1 MNPQS
6 ATQSAA
12 SGIPTNVS
20 QGCSTFL
27 TTLDSNAAIN
37 GCLNSLI
44 DATSDFDPT
53 NSNSST
59 PSTGAVTTTLN
70 NICAASFNQCDESTI
85 RGMLAN
91 FYTACSTDMLGT
103 NGDGSNGNKNVIDI
117 YDVLYLIS
125 PLKSAICTKS
135 GNQYCVNVI
144 SQHDSGSN
152 SASSSVAA
160 ADSGNGNGSDSTTSQ
175 TVAAASSQGGSS
187 SPAAAS
193 SSSSSSA
200 SSSHSVST
208 STSSRASAASPSASA
223 HAKRTAPYP
232 VSSLYKRST
241 NVLARRDQN
250 TLDTIAPE
258 AAQYNTI
265 GLPYLF
271 ITPNLTQAELC
282 TPCTSSVVGSY
293 ISFES
298 ITPYALGIA
307 NSPMLSGQV
316 TLWNKIKSTCPQDFT
331 TGLLNNATGSS
342 SSSEDNASAA
352 FRGVQFGALSQ
363 FVGAAVVALLGGT
376 MLF

>member
-1 MNPQS
+1 
-6 ATQSAA
+6 
-12 SGIPTNVS
+12 
-20 QGCSTFL
+20 
-27 TTLDSNAAIN
+27 
-37 GCLNSLI
+37 
-44 DATSDFDPT
+44 
-53 NSNSST
+53 
-59 PSTGAVTTTLN
+59 
-70 NICAASFNQCDESTI
+70 
-85 RGMLAN
+85 MLAN

-125 PLKSAICTKS
+125 PLKNAICTKS
-135 GNQYCVNVI
+135 GNQYCVDVI
-144 SQHDSGSN
+144 SQ
-152 SASSSVAA
+152 
-160 ADSGNGNGSDSTTSQ
+160 Q
-175 TVAAASSQGGSS
+175 E
-187 SPAAAS
+187 
-193 SSSSSSA
+193 SSSSSA
-200 SSSHSVST
+200 SSSVAADSGSSVSSSHSVST
-208 STSSRASAASPSASA
+208 SASAPSASA
-223 HAKRTAPYP
+223 STHAKRSPSYP

-241 NVLARRDQN
+241 VFARDQD

-271 ITPNLTQAELC
+271 ITPNLTATELC

-331 TGLLNNATGSS
+331 TGLLTNATASTS
-342 SSSEDNASAA
+342 TSEDNTAAA
-352 FRGVQFGALSQ
+352 FRGAQFGPISQ
-363 FVGAAVVALLGGT
+363 FFGAAVVALLGGT